1 MSSSKR
7 HFPLAGTLAGT
18 LAAPFAAT
26 LIAWQRQH
34 GRNDLPW
41 QNTRDAYR
49 IWLSEIMLQQT
60 QVSTVLPY
68 FQRFLE
74 RFPDVK
80 QLAAADLDEVLQLWS
95 GLGYY
100 SRARNLHRAA
110 QQVVAEH
117 GGRFPQEREVL
128 ETLPG
133 IGRSTAAAIAAFAY
147 GRREAILDGNVK
159 RVLARYRAVEGFPGD
174 KKVADR
180 LWALAETLLPDTSIE
195 PYTQGLMDL
204 GATLCTRTPDCARCP
219 VRAGCA
225 ALAQGAVAS
234 YPAPR
239 PKRINPTR
247 QTGMLLL
254 VHRGRVLL
262 RQRPPTGL
270 WGGLWVFPEM
280 DGGDEQDGHSAA
292 ARLGCELDTL
302 EALPPLRHA
311 FTHLTLDITPLLGR
325 VKAVQP
331 AVNSGGNRWLGL
343 EEALAAAVPTPVRTL
358 LERVQRKIAGE
369 V

>member
-1 MSSSKR
+1 MSGKR
-7 HFPLAGTLAGT
+7 SPA
-18 LAAPFAAT
+18 FAAN
-26 LIAWQRQH
+26 LIAWQREH

-41 QNTRDAYR
+41 QNTRDDYR

-74 RFPDVK
+74 RFPDVR
-80 QLAAADLDEVLQLWS
+80 QLAAADLNEVLQLWS

-117 GGRFPQEREVL
+117 GGRFPPEREAL
-128 ETLPG
+128 ESLPG
-133 IGRSTAAAIAAFAY
+133 IGRSTAAAIAVFAY
-147 GRREAILDGNVK
+147 GSREAILDGNVK
-159 RVLARYRAVEGFPGD
+159 RVLARYGAVEGFPGD
-174 KKVADR
+174 RKVADR
-180 LWALAETLLPDTSIE
+180 LWALAERLLPDKDIE

-204 GATLCTRTPDCARCP
+204 GATLRTRTPDCARCP

-225 ALAQGAVAS
+225 ALAQGAVAF
-234 YPAPR
+234 YPTPR
-239 PKRINPTR
+239 PKRVQPQR

-254 VHRGRVLL
+254 VHHGRVLL
-262 RQRPPTGL
+262 QQRPPVGL
-270 WGGLWVFPEM
+270 WGGLWTFPQM
-280 DGGDEQDGHSAA
+280 DGEDERQGRLAA
-292 ARLGCELDTL
+292 LSLGCEVDTL

-311 FTHLTLDITPLLGR
+311 FTHFTLHIRPVLGR

-331 AVNSGGNRWLGL
+331 ALSSGGNRWLAMD
-343 EEALAAAVPTPVRTL
+343 EALQAAVPAPVRTL
-358 LERVQRKIAGE
+358 LERARRRMAE
-369 V
+369 ND

>member
-1 MSSSKR
+1 VTGS
-7 HFPLAGTLAGT
+7 GTRES
-18 LAAPFAAT
+18 FAAT
-26 LIAWQRQH
+26 LIAWQREH

-41 QNTRDAYR
+41 QNTRDAYC

-74 RFPDVK
+74 RFPDVTR
-80 QLAAADLDEVLQLWS
+80 LAAADLDEVLQLWS

-128 ETLPG
+128 EMLPG

-159 RVLARYRAVEGFPGD
+159 RVLARYGAVEGFPGE

-180 LWALAETLLPDTSIE
+180 LWSLAETLLPDADIE
-195 PYTQGLMDL
+195 SYTQGLMDL

-219 VRAGCA
+219 VRTGCA

-234 YPAPR
+234 YPEPR

-254 VHRGRVLL
+254 LHHDRVLL
-262 RQRPPTGL
+262 QQRPPTGL
-270 WGGLWVFPEM
+270 WGGLWVFPQM
-280 DGGDEQDGHSAA
+280 DGGDEEGHSAA
-292 ARLGCELDTL
+292 ARLGCELETL
-302 EALPPLRHA
+302 EALPSLRHA
-311 FTHLTLDITPLLGR
+311 FTHFTLDIRPLLGR
-325 VKAVQP
+325 VKTVQP
-331 AVNSGGNRWLGL
+331 ELNSGGKRWLML
-343 EEALAAAVPTPVRTL
+343 DEALDAAVPTPVRTL
-358 LERVQRKIAGE
+358 LRHMQRITAEAGKR
-369 V
+369 